1 MFTLKIQP
9 ENGQMYEL
17 THNYGEF
24 KITRVD
30 GLGPVMNAI
39 NMTQGSGDGGI
50 FNSARLETRNIVITC
65 VLYGDIAA
73 SRHKLYR
80 IFPQK
85 SPVTVFFSA
94 QGRNMKTIG
103 YVERP
108 ACDPFTL
115 RETAQ
120 ISIICPDSYWTG
132 MDEISATLLPNR
144 PVTLDNVGDAP
155 AGFLCTLNFSS
166 GSQPAVTLGETTAT
180 LTAVYPYQKSL
191 MLNPINGGVPVADDF
206 DPETQ
211 KITELMLGGVDYT
224 NSISSVEKIVHQY
237 DISGTGATLIHV
249 EMAQNVFGTGTYSVS
264 YVVASV
270 DGGSMETVEYSYYVS
285 ASMSASVTM
294 ANCNINFRNVLYDD
308 NFFKDKD
315 FYKVLLKNTAG
326 TWTEVT
332 EQCTLLGEASILPFV
347 YAHFDYDL
355 YNAGY
360 REGKLVI
367 YHDTNGA
374 DLRST
379 LDLHQYSGTR
389 TPSTDWYANM
399 YSTIPAGFNAAKD
412 IPYINGIRIPASDI
426 SYQYI
431 VSGGTTTEYPV
442 IYGDPSASVE
452 FRYVYSLSGADIRTY
467 STDQIDAG
475 LTGTYYTRGVVLW
488 NHTTGSWMNFK
499 NTRFQLGDVAKIST
513 VPGDLYAKIVQRD
526 GQNTD
531 ISLLNDVYKN
541 GYFFTLAQGEN
552 EIELTAQSGGSYVS
566 GEISAG
572 VLYIGV

>member
-30 GLGPVMNAI
+30 GLDPVMNAI
-39 NMTQGSGDGGI
+39 NMTQGIGDGGI

-120 ISIICPDSYWTG
+120 ISIICPDPYWTG
-132 MDEISATLLPNR
+132 MDEISANLLPNR

-155 AGFLCTLNFSS
+155 AGFLCTLTFSS
-166 GSQPAVTLGETTAT
+166 GSQPAVTLGEATAT
-180 LTAVYPYQKSL
+180 LTAVYPYQKNL
-191 MLNPINGGVPVADDF
+191 MLNPIDVSVAENF

-224 NSISSVEKIVHQY
+224 NSISSVEKIIHQY
-237 DISGTGATLIHV
+237 DSSGTGAVTLIHV
-249 EMAQNVFGTGTYSVS
+249 EMAQNVFDTGTYSIS
-264 YVVASV
+264 YVIASV
-270 DGGSMETVEYSYYVS
+270 DGGSMETVECKNYETDRYFYNTARFYKVIFGE
-285 ASMSASVTM
+285 
-294 ANCNINFRNVLYDD
+294 NYIKN
-308 NFFKDKD
+308 KD
-315 FYKVLLKNTAG
+315 FYKV
-326 TWTEVT
+326 
-332 EQCTLLGEASILPFV
+332 F
-347 YAHFDYDL
+347 
-355 YNAGY
+355 GY
-360 REGKLVI
+360 RSGVWDDLTGLCTITGESSTPQYVRAYFGTQYNPDEDGYRKWRLVI

-374 DLRST
+374 DIRNT
-379 LDLHQYSGTR
+379 LALQPYSGTR

-399 YSTIPAGFNAAKD
+399 YSTIPSGFNAAKD
-412 IPYINGIRIPASDI
+412 VPYINGIRISASDI

-499 NTRFQLGDVAKIST
+499 NTRFQLGDVAEIST